1 MNIVSFQINKKDI
14 LSYWVPIG
22 VIGLIL
28 FIAYPLTLSILCG
41 YLLYPT
47 SNFFRKKLKL
57 PIIVSVLIT
66 EIIILSSF
74 LLFVYF
80 IFQSLV
86 TLIPLL
92 HEHLLYLPFDDLQKH
107 PIFLMFED
115 KFQELLNTILNNLL
129 VNLTHL
135 PTYVFEVLLFSIGLF
150 FSLYEST
157 KDRLW
162 FLIYFPVNTRE
173 FFHRVV
179 VKSSEVVNSF
189 LGVEVKLLLITF
201 ILLSIGFSV
210 LGLHNPIKNA
220 FLISLVD
227 SIPFLG
233 TGIILI
239 PMSIYFFLLD
249 AKLFGSIILLLYI
262 FVQLTRHIVDNLLWS
277 ASMQIK
283 AVHVFFLSAA
293 AVLIFGFVGILF
305 SPFIYLIANKWGG
318 SMKTSSR

>member
-1 MNIVSFQINKKDI
+1 MKLVTFQMNKKDI
-14 LSYWVPIG
+14 ISYWIPIG
-22 VIGLIL
+22 VILLIL
-28 FIAYPLTLSILCG
+28 FLAYPLTLSILCG
-41 YLLYPT
+41 YLLFPT
-47 SNFFRKKLKL
+47 SNFFHKKLKL
-57 PIIVSVLIT
+57 PIFVSVLLT

-74 LLFVYF
+74 LLFVFF

-86 TLIPLL
+86 TLIPLI
-92 HEHLLYLPFDDLQKH
+92 HEHLLYLPFDDLQNH

-115 KFQELLNTILNNLL
+115 KLQELLDTILNNLL
-129 VNLTHL
+129 INLTHL
-135 PTYVFEVLLFSIGLF
+135 PTYIFEILLFSIGLF

-162 FLIYFPVNTRE
+162 FLIYFPIKTRD
-173 FFHRVV
+173 FFHKTVI
-179 VKSSEVVNSF
+179 KSSEVVNSF
-189 LGVEVKLLLITF
+189 LGVEVKLLLLTF
-201 ILLSIGFSV
+201 VLLATGFSV

-239 PMSIYFFLLD
+239 PMAIYFFLLD

-262 FVQLTRHIVDNLLWS
+262 FVQLTRHIVDNFLWS

-293 AVLIFGFVGILF
+293 AILIFGFIGILF